1 MLEAI
6 AQAAQV
12 PAREVRRAAM
22 VAGGLASV
30 ARAALTA
37 GGAGLQGFSLQLFQ
51 PLLPMLAQPAQDV
64 EDALR
69 QLGTA
74 ALEWKLDGA
83 RVQTHKSGDEVRV
96 YSRGL
101 NDITLAVPEIVEAVR
116 LLPSR
121 ALILDGEIIALQP

>member
-6 AQAAQV
+6 AQAAGC
-12 PAREVRRAAM
+12 PRAKSGARRCGRQAGERGTRRADRRRRRS
-22 VAGGLASV
+22 AGV
-30 ARAALTA
+30 FAALVST
-37 GGAGLQGFSLQLFQ
+37 
-51 PLLPMLAQPAQDV
+51 LLPMLAQPAQDV

-83 RVQTHKSGDEVRV
+83 RVQIHKSDDEVRV

-101 NDITLAVPEIVEAVR
+101 NDITLAVPR
-116 LLPSR
+116 SSR
-121 ALILDGEIIALQP
+121 RCACCHPTR